1 MRRYRS
7 TKVHRSVDLRTCPDF
22 LSVLGGINAKLQAPP
37 ISQNLSL
44 ELHKASADLNSV
56 NPHAAVNRESSRDSA
71 ILDGVGTRKRAIL
84 DVDLTGRDAG
94 FGAAVNKKPAKT

>member
-44 ELHKASADLNSV
+44 ELHIARADPNSV
-56 NPHAAVNRESSRDSA
+56 NPHAAVNRERSRDSA
-71 ILDGVGTRKRAIL
+71 ILDRVGSRKRAIR
-84 DVDLTGRDAG
+84 DVGLAG
-94 FGAAVNKKPAKT
+94 KRRTVPGGG